1 MYYGSGA
8 GKLPTASAVV
18 ADLIEAAQNENR
30 NVPIGWG
37 AERPEMIDSKI
48 SECRYFVRIAGAAEE
63 KAEMVRGILG
73 EVQTLVL
80 EDVDEFG
87 ILTKKMA
94 EIEFIQ
100 RAVKLDS
107 ECQKKGE
114 YGILQLIRAELE
126 D

>member
-1 MYYGSGA
+1 MKRKNGMFHRRMFCTAVTGAAMLSGMM
-8 GKLPTASAVV
+8 VV
-18 ADLIEAAQNENR
+18 
-30 NVPIGWG
+30 
-37 AERPEMIDSKI
+37 
-48 SECRYFVRIAGAAEE
+48 CAGAAEE

-80 EDVDEFG
+80 EDGDEFG